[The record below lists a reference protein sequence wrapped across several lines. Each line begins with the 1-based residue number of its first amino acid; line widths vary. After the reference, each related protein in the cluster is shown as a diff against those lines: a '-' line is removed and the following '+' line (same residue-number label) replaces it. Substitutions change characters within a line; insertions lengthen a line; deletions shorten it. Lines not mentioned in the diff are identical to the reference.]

1 MRSPL
6 SRVGVRFGTESIY
19 IEPLQEAEAVRFRAL
34 LWAVRHG
41 RPVPPLPGRRRQGRA
56 IPIDPALPASFYAA
70 IGRRVLDG
78 WALRP
83 DRLERLA
90 AALRGRI
97 RGSRFAADAE
107 LAAIA
112 GVTLGELRGVI
123 LALSALVA
131 VLPCLSHE

>member
-1 MRSPL
+1 M
-6 SRVGVRFGTESIY
+6 
-19 IEPLQEAEAVRFRAL
+19 
-34 LWAVRHG
+34 
-41 RPVPPLPGRRRQGRA
+41 
-56 IPIDPALPASFYAA
+56 
-70 IGRRVLDG
+70 LDS

-123 LALSALVA
+123 LALGYRSVIEAGQEMFVA
-131 VLPCLSHE
+131 KPRRRATPESLRRPRPPREGHPFAKLKELKFA